1 MESFNGTYPAKYDK
15 DLINQFLQS
24 GSADSVDT
32 VAGATI
38 STNNF
43 KTLVVAAMKNAV
55 DGDTDVAVVGDVTAD
70 ATK

>member
-55 DGDTDVAVVGDVTAD
+55 DGNTETAVVE
-70 ATK
+70 